1 SNDESKPV
9 RPLLCLNKYL
19 VLRSYAR
26 HPSIVRIS
34 FACCGL
40 NEESSSMAMEIT
52 SRSVPG
58 TPSAEI
64 ATDKTTQ
71 PGTPVELPDPM
82 QSRPR
87 RGILRMAPQLT
98 RRNFS
103 SRATE
108 LTGGKAI
115 VLSVPKSVRTWIRTF
130 LCAYFCKLHGR
141 EFTFRPFFYSEPG
154 RPRLAFGPFLFDK
167 RPARRLFRRF
177 RG

>member
-1 SNDESKPV
+1 S
-9 RPLLCLNKYL
+9 R
-19 VLRSYAR
+19 RR
-26 HPSIVRIS
+26 HTRWPRDW
-34 FACCGL
+34 
-40 NEESSSMAMEIT
+40 SSDVCSSDLMAMEIT

-108 LTGGKAI
+108 RSEERRVGKEW
-115 VLSVPKSVRTWIRTF
+115 R
-130 LCAYFCKLHGR
+130 YGR
-141 EFTFRPFFYSEPG
+141 GADEWR
-154 RPRLAFGPFLFDK
+154 
-167 RPARRLFRRF
+167 
-177 RG
+177 